1 MKLLKLSLYT
11 TLIITFIYIIF
22 NLNTSINSMSI
33 VLTNFFKSLFPYLF
47 MFLIINQLLIK
58 TSLID
63 LLGYILQFILYPI
76 FKLNARSCSLLLLSI
91 INGFPSSV
99 LYSSLMVKEKKMEKQ
114 STHAIA
120 TLFFLPS
127 FTFIFYLIRNHLDK
141 RIFTFFIFSLYL
153 PTLILL
159 LLNRNK
165 SNDNYIIFKE
175 IKGNLITSYNN
186 FNFLKDIKE
195 IIVNSILTIINILG
209 MISFYSLIT
218 LLIPN
223 NLLKGLL
230 EFSIPSLN
238 ILNSNYSNIIKSLLL
253 LIILSFSSL
262 SSISQASLYLEDINL
277 SLISF
282 IKKRIELVSLS
293 LIIFNLCLYIFYR

>member
-99 LYSSLMVKEKKMEKQ
+99 LYSSLMVKEKKMEKK

-141 RIFTFFIFSLYL
+141 R
-153 PTLILL
+153 
-159 LLNRNK
+159 
-165 SNDNYIIFKE
+165 
-175 IKGNLITSYNN
+175 
-186 FNFLKDIKE
+186 
-195 IIVNSILTIINILG
+195 
-209 MISFYSLIT
+209 
-218 LLIPN
+218 
-223 NLLKGLL
+223 
-230 EFSIPSLN
+230 
-238 ILNSNYSNIIKSLLL
+238 
-253 LIILSFSSL
+253 
-262 SSISQASLYLEDINL
+262 
-277 SLISF
+277 
-282 IKKRIELVSLS
+282 
-293 LIIFNLCLYIFYR
+293 

>member
-58 TSLID
+58 TGLMD
-63 LLGYILQFILYPI
+63 LLGYILQFVLYPL
-76 FKLNARSCSLLLLSI
+76 FKLNAKSSSLLLISL

-99 LYSSLMVKEKKMEKQ
+99 LYSSIMVKENKIDKLN
-114 STHAIA
+114 THKIA
-120 TLFFLPS
+120 SLFFLPS

-165 SNDNYIIFKE
+165 SDDNYIIFKE

>member
-165 SNDNYIIFKE
+165 SDDNYIIFKE